1 MTWKKVTGYELEWRN
16 SIKGGRVT
24 ILFGEGES
32 PVTSNVLHAQDF
44 SIMADMLRHELPRVW
59 YEDAQEI
66 LKASDKKP
74 EDLPAPGMG
83 VPT

>member
-1 MTWKKVTGYELEWRN
+1 MSLNGRFVVKKEELQCFSKN
-16 SIKGGRVT
+16 ANQ
-24 ILFGEGES
+24 S
-32 PVTSNVLHAQDF
+32 PRSLPAQDF
-44 SIMADMLRHELPRVW
+44 SIIADMLRHELLRVW
-59 YEDAQEI
+59 YEDAHEI